1 MPTLTIGEVARQAGV
16 AASTIR
22 YYESIALLPA
32 PARRGGQRRYDAAIL
47 ERLSFIA
54 VAQRLGFSLAEI
66 ARLFHNEEEETPLS
80 DQWRELASRK
90 LAEVEQLI
98 AQATGVRQLLTQGL
112 RCGCADLFS
121 CIDCVV
127 LNCAPP
133 PGAALPTLRPGA

>member
-1 MPTLTIGEVARQAGV
+1 MPTLTIGEVARRGGV
-16 AASTIR
+16 PASTIR

-32 PARRGGQRRYDAAIL
+32 PARRGGQRRYDPAIL
-47 ERLSFIA
+47 ERLAFIA

-66 ARLFHNEEEETPLS
+66 GRLFHNEEEETPLS

-90 LAEVEQLI
+90 LAEIEQLI
-98 AQATGVRQLLTQGL
+98 AQATGVRQLLAQGL
-112 RCGCADLFS
+112 RCGCADLCS

-133 PGAALPTLRPGA
+133 PAATVPARQTGA